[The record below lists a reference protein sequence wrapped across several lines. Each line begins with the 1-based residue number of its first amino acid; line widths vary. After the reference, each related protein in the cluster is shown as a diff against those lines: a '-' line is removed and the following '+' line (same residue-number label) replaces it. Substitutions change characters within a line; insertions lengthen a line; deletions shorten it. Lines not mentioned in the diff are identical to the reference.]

1 MLRTRQLLI
10 LPILLGLCAVSHGE
24 DAVQIVRQAVQ
35 TELAASQND
44 HTCWLYY
51 EIDDKPGDKMK
62 QWVAETHSGNVQR
75 VMEKLG
81 QPLSQAAQRQ
91 MMDRFIHDPRKRDE
105 QRKAGSHDD
114 DQATEMLKLL
124 PDGFVWT
131 ITGERDNETILHFK
145 PKPDFQP
152 ADRESRVIAAME
164 GDVAVD
170 KTQHRI
176 VSLKGRLI
184 HDVKFFWGLGVLK
197 AGGSFD
203 VERRNTGNSIWQITE
218 THVHILGN
226 ALIFKSISVEED
238 DAKSQFKSLP
248 ANISLEQAEATLLQ
262 QGGTSSAVRD
272 SGDDGLRTVGAER
285 PAM

>member
-1 MLRTRQLLI
+1 LVLLI
-10 LPILLGLCAVSHGE
+10 LLLGQFAVAHGQ
-24 DAVQIVRQAVQ
+24 DTMQIVRQAVQ

-51 EIDDKPGDKMK
+51 EVDTKPGNTEK
-62 QWVAETHSGNVQR
+62 QWVAETHSGNVRR

-91 MMDRFIHDPRKRDE
+91 TMDRFVHDSKERAD

-114 DQATEMLKLL
+114 EQATEMLKLL

-145 PKPDFQP
+145 PKPDFRP
-152 ADRESRVIAAME
+152 PDRESRVIGAME
-164 GDVAVD
+164 GEMAVD

-184 HDVKFFWGLGVLK
+184 HEVKFFWGLGVLD
-197 AGGSFD
+197 AGGTFA

-218 THVHILGN
+218 THVHIRGN
-226 ALIFKSISVEED
+226 ALFFKSITEEED
-238 DAKSQFKSLP
+238 DLKSQYKSLP

-262 QGGTSSAVRD
+262 QGGTSNALRD
-272 SGDDGLRTVGAER
+272 PGNDSLRAARAGQ

>member
-1 MLRTRQLLI
+1 
-10 LPILLGLCAVSHGE
+10 
-24 DAVQIVRQAVQ
+24 
-35 TELAASQND
+35 
-44 HTCWLYY
+44 
-51 EIDDKPGDKMK
+51 
-62 QWVAETHSGNVQR
+62 
-75 VMEKLG
+75 MEQSG
-81 QPLSQAAQRQ
+81 QPLSRDAQRR
-91 MMDRFIHDPRKRDE
+91 MMDRFIHDQRKRDE

-131 ITGERDNETILHFK
+131 ITGERDNETVLHFT
-145 PKPDFQP
+145 PKADFE
-152 ADRESRVIAAME
+152 ASDRESRVFSAME
-164 GDVAVD
+164 GDMTVD

-184 HDVKFFWGLGVLK
+184 HEVKFYWGLGVLK

-203 VERRNTGNSIWQITE
+203 VERRDTGNSIWQITE
-218 THVHILGN
+218 THVHMLGN

-248 ANISLEQAEATLLQ
+248 SNISLEQAEATLLQ
-262 QGGTSSAVRD
+262 QGGTSNAFRD
-272 SGDDGLRTVGAER
+272 SGSDGVRAAGAGQ